1 MIPVAEAP
9 AATPEATQN
18 PDTNK
23 YFNDLNDVEWAVD
36 AINTLAEKNIVNG
49 TSDRVFSPSA
59 NVTRAEYVS
68 MLMRAFGNNVT
79 PSDDVAFSDV
89 LSGEWYYEPIAKA
102 LALGVVNGYE
112 DGTFGINENISRED
126 MMVMAYRTLNAL
138 SISIPAN
145 KPYASFSD
153 QGSISDYAVEAIERM
168 YCADIIN
175 GVGDNMLDPK
185 GAADRAQSAK
195 IIYGLLKMEGTV
207 NE

>member
-1 MIPVAEAP
+1 
-9 AATPEATQN
+9 
-18 PDTNK
+18 
-23 YFNDLNDVEWAVD
+23 
-36 AINTLAEKNIVNG
+36 
-49 TSDRVFSPSA
+49 
-59 NVTRAEYVS
+59 
-68 MLMRAFGNNVT
+68 MRALGESV
-79 PSDDVAFSDV
+79 PPAEEVPFSDV
-89 LSGEWYYEPIAKA
+89 VQGEWYYEPIAKA
-102 LALGVVNGYE
+102 LNLGVANGYE

-138 SISIPAN
+138 GISIPAN

-153 QGSISDYAVEAIERM
+153 QSSISDYAVEAIERM

>member
-1 MIPVAEAP
+1 
-9 AATPEATQN
+9 
-18 PDTNK
+18 
-23 YFNDLNDVEWAVD
+23 
-36 AINTLAEKNIVNG
+36 
-49 TSDRVFSPSA
+49 
-59 NVTRAEYVS
+59 
-68 MLMRAFGNNVT
+68 MRAFGNNVT

-185 GAADRAQSAK
+185 GAADLSL
-195 IIYGLLKMEGTV
+195 IHI
-207 NE
+207 